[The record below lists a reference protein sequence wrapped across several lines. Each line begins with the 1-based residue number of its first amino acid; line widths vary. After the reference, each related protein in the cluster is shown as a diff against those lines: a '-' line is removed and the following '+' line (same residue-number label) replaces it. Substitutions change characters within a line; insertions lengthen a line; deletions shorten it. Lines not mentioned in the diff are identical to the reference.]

1 MYSKQRVMG
10 HSVGTVDQEDED
22 GWDTGGCALPG
33 FRCQRGPAGIG
44 LRGRSCYLMV
54 TTLAVVGV
62 S

>member
-22 GWDTGGCALPG
+22 GWDWRLCLTRFQMPKRTG
-33 FRCQRGPAGIG
+33 RNWV
-44 LRGRSCYLMV
+44 RGRSCYLMV